1 MLARAARSTLLALT
15 TVAPLAAQS
24 AEAPTVRL
32 SGYLQARETWQEHI
46 GLTASINRARLGAAG
61 TVAPAVTYRLQ
72 GEFRTGSVGTGRA
85 SVSLTDAYVKFA
97 RPQWAVQA
105 GQFKTPFAGEYIT
118 SLADVETAD
127 RAAVVDSLAPKRDI
141 GLMGEYAAGRMVTFD
156 AGLFNGEGTNL
167 TSNADSTVLGVARVA
182 VRPVAHL
189 TLGLNGA
196 RYFGDSTRYGA
207 EAAYADERFVARGEY
222 LGQSRDL
229 ARTADDR
236 GWYLLG
242 AAAVVPEIQL
252 VGRYEEF
259 ERPGVSD
266 QSKIR
271 AWSLGANVRPF
282 GPSTR
287 FTLEFLSRRVGDPG
301 VRRGRLLAQAQVKY

>member
-1 MLARAARSTLLALT
+1 MLIRSAFATLLAL
-15 TVAPLAAQS
+15 VAVSPLAAQS
-24 AEAPTVRL
+24 SEASTVRL

-46 GLTASINRARLGAAG
+46 GLTASINRARLGASG
-61 TVAPAVTYRLQ
+61 TVAPSVTYRLQ
-72 GEFRTGSVGTGRA
+72 AEFRTGSVGTGRA
-85 SVSLTDAYVKFA
+85 SVSLTDAYVRFA
-97 RPQWAVQA
+97 RSQWSVQA
-105 GQFKTPFAGEYIT
+105 GQFKTPFASEYIM

-127 RAAVVDSLAPKRDI
+127 RSAVVDSLAPKRDI
-141 GLMGEYAAGRMVTFD
+141 GLMGEYAAGKLVTVS
-156 AGLFNGEGTNL
+156 AGVFNGEGTNL
-167 TSNADSTVLGVARVA
+167 TSNVDSTMLGVARVA

-207 EAAYADERFVARGEY
+207 EAAYADARFVARGEY

-229 ARTADDR
+229 AGTADDK

-242 AAAVVPEIQL
+242 AAAVVPAIQL

-287 FTLEFLSRRVGDPG
+287 FTLEYLSRKAGDPG